1 MLITVRSLCPGRVPS
16 IDIFNS
22 QYRSLQEPGMGDLKS
37 DLLAA
42 KEEIA
47 ALQNA
52 KELSVRFSRK
62 IRLPFVL
69 LLQILLLCVQYL
81 RRPANLAAEDDGAE
95 SGSDYG
101 DWGENDDWSVDSFSP
116 PSSFTS
122 KSSLSRPENKK
133 VQ

>member
-1 MLITVRSLCPGRVPS
+1 
-16 IDIFNS
+16 
-22 QYRSLQEPGMGDLKS
+22 MGDLKS

-52 KELSVRFSRK
+52 KELSVRFSHK